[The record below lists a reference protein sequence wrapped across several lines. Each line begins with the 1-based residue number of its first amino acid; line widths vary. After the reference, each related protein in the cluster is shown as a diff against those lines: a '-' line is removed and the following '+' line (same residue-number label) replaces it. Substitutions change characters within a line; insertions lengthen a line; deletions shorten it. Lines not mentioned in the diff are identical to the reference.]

1 MAATACAVPPRASAG
16 SDDAGRSLNG
26 RYYII
31 SWHDL
36 RACGAAIDDANVVVA
51 GQENRQPW
59 FAESASLCPQQA
71 VSRKNL
77 AGTVCAPGKMQ
88 ERIVPILEERVSFL
102 EGRLVEQST
111 TLADIRRSVEHLEER
126 MDQRF
131 TAVDLRFSAIDE
143 RFSAVDLRF
152 TALDQRFTELERKI
166 DSHFTWLVGILVTTL
181 AALFVAVF
189 TRT

>member
-1 MAATACAVPPRASAG
+1 MVGITSFPGTIFALAAPPSTTLTSSSR
-16 SDDAGRSLNG
+16 GRKT
-26 RYYII
+26 
-31 SWHDL
+31 D
-36 RACGAAIDDANVVVA
+36 
-51 GQENRQPW
+51 NR
-59 FAESASLCPQQA
+59 
-71 VSRKNL
+71 
-77 AGTVCAPGKMQ
+77 GTVCAPGKMQ